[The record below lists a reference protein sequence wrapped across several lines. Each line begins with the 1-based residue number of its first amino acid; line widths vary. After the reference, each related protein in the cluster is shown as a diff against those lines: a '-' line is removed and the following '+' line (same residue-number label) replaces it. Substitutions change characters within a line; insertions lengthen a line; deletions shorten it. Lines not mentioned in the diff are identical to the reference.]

1 MFGKFLFKGFLVGI
15 VVLLAVV
22 GVAKYESIIRTT
34 EDWPTYID
42 PAVGSDFSDCIAI
55 VNLYDSLVFPN
66 PDGSVRSHLATHWD
80 VSPDGKVWTFYL
92 RRGVKFHSGR
102 ELTAE
107 DVVFSTKR
115 LLTMGEGFA
124 YLFEPF
130 IEDVKALDKY
140 TVQFKLKK
148 PCGPFLSMLVR
159 LYILEKEEVLK
170 HIQPGPYGEYGD
182 YGRKWLLEHDAGS
195 GPYMV
200 EEVKMEEYV
209 LMKKFDDWWGGWE
222 PNAPEYFKEMAT
234 ADPVT
239 IRTLVAKK
247 ELEITDELQP
257 MESYEAMAK
266 MPGVEVIRFVPGGMN
281 LNVMLHTRKPPT
293 DDIHFRRALAYATD
307 YKTVA
312 EKIFPG
318 SLVARGPVPQTLP
331 GHDPSIK
338 PWEFNLQ
345 KAREE
350 LKKSKYWG
358 ELDKYPV
365 TLSWCAEVPEEE
377 KIALMLQANFARI
390 GVRLQITRKPFG
402 SMIADAQNIE
412 TTPNCSLIFVAAHY
426 MEAGGMLA
434 SRYHSKSTGT
444 WEQCEWLLNPE
455 IDEMIEDA
463 LATIDTQERF
473 KKYYAIQQKLVE
485 LCPTIW
491 LIDRAETRAY
501 QASYVYWP
509 VAEWVKQGKK
519 IALPLGYGLY
529 AHDMKVFPAKRK

>member
-1 MFGKFLFKGFLVGI
+1 MKKVLFLTALSFVFFIALSFGQS
-15 VVLLAVV
+15 A
-22 GVAKYESIIRTT
+22 SIIRTT

-66 PDGSVRSHLATHWD
+66 PDGSVRPHLAAHWE
-80 VSPDGKVWTFYL
+80 VSPDGLTWTFYL
-92 RRGVKFHSGR
+92 RKGVKFHSGN

-115 LLTMGEGFA
+115 LLTIGEGFA

-130 IEDVKALDKY
+130 IEDVKALDRY

-148 PCGPFLSMLVR
+148 PCGPFLSILVR
-159 LYILEKEEVLK
+159 LYILEKDLVLK
-170 HIQPGPYGEYGD
+170 HIQPGPYGEFGD

-209 LMKKFDDWWGGWE
+209 LMRKFDDWWGGWE

-247 ELEITDELQP
+247 ELEITDEIQP

-266 MPGVEVIRFVPGGMN
+266 MPGVEVIRFVPGGVN
-281 LNVMLHTRKPPT
+281 LNVMIHTRKPPT
-293 DDIHFRRALAYATD
+293 DDVHFRRALAYATD

-331 GHDPSIK
+331 GHDPSIQ
-338 PWEFNLQ
+338 PWEFNLD

-350 LKKSKYWG
+350 LKKSKYYKDLG
-358 ELDKYPV
+358 KY
-365 TLSWCAEVPEEE
+365 TLSLSWCAEVPEEE
-377 KIALMLQANFARI
+377 KIALMLQANFSKLGI
-390 GVRLQITRKPFG
+390 KVEITKKPFG

-412 TTPNCSLIFVAAHY
+412 TTPHLSLIFVAAHY

-434 SRYHSKSTGT
+434 TRYHSKSAGT
-444 WEQCEWLLNPE
+444 WEQCEWLLDPE
-455 IDEMIEDA
+455 IDAMIEDA
-463 LATIDTQERF
+463 LATIDTQERY
-473 KKYYAIQQKLVE
+473 KKYYEIQRKLVE
-485 LCPTIW
+485 TCPTIW

-509 VAEWVKQGKK
+509 VAEWVKQGKNV
-519 IALPLGYGLY
+519 ALPLGYTLY
-529 AHDMKVFPAKRK
+529 AHDMKVFPEKRK

>member
-1 MFGKFLFKGFLVGI
+1 MKRVFLTGKFLAVALVMI
-15 VVLLAVV
+15 AVFCF
-22 GVAKYESIIRTT
+22 GQSESIIRTT

-66 PDGSVRSHLATHWD
+66 ADGSVRPHLATHWD
-80 VSPDGKVWTFYL
+80 VSPDGLTWTFYL
-92 RRGVKFHSGR
+92 RQGVKFHSGN

-107 DVVFSTKR
+107 DVVFSVER
-115 LLTMGEGFA
+115 MLTMGEGFA
-124 YLFEPF
+124 YMFEPF
-130 IEDVKALDKY
+130 IDEVVALDSY
-140 TVQFKLKK
+140 TVQFKMKK
-148 PCGPFLSMLVR
+148 PYGPFLSTLVR
-159 LYILEKEEVLK
+159 LYILEKDLVLQ
-170 HIQPGPYGEYGD
+170 HLDSGPYGEFGD

-247 ELEITDELQP
+247 ELEITDEIQP

-281 LNVMLHTRKPPT
+281 LNLMLHTRKPPT
-293 DDIHFRRALAYATD
+293 DDVHFRRALAYAVD
-307 YKTVA
+307 YKTIA
-312 EKIFPG
+312 NIIFPG

-331 GHDPSIK
+331 GHDSSIQ
-338 PWEFNLQ
+338 PWEFNLD

-350 LKKSKYWG
+350 LKKSKYYG
-358 ELDKYPV
+358 QLDKYPL

-377 KIALMLQANFARI
+377 KIALMLQANFAKI
-390 GVRLQITRKPFG
+390 GVKLEITKKPFG
-402 SMIADAQNIE
+402 SMIADAQNME

-426 MEAGGMLA
+426 MEAGGMLTT
-434 SRYHSKSTGT
+434 RYHSQSTGT

-455 IDEMIEDA
+455 IDRMIEDA
-463 LATIDTQERF
+463 LSTIDTEERF
-473 KKYYAIQQKLVE
+473 SKYHAIQQKLVE

-501 QASYVYWP
+501 QASYISWF
-509 VAEWVKQGKK
+509 VADLVHQGKK
-519 IALPLGYGLY
+519 VSLPLGYGLY
-529 AHDMKVFPAKRK
+529 AHDMKVFPEKK